1 MARGNGGEREKGNII
16 IMRAE
21 RLLNTSKGFPI
32 GLPPCS
38 SLLLLAP
45 VPDGFPQNIEGL
57 PPSSSSS

>member
-32 GLPPCS
+32 GLPPF
-38 SLLLLAP
+38 AP
-45 VPDGFPQNIEGL
+45 VPDGFPQHIEGL